1 MFVEMYGMPSVK
13 DIDPTPFV
21 AYTYAL
27 LFGIMFGDVG
37 QGLLFILLGWLLY
50 KYKGMQLGQ
59 VGMRIGLFSMLF
71 GFLYGSVF
79 GNEEILNALWRDV
92 LGFENMPLHVLNPSF
107 TMTLLIAAVG
117 LGSILI
123 LMSIG
128 INIALNIKNKHYVEV
143 FLSHNGLAGI
153 VFYLFVLA
161 GLALQIGMGIQV
173 FSLLSVLAFA
183 ILPLLAVLFKEPI
196 ERKVHGGELFPEGLG
211 GFITEGFFELF
222 EVVLSYTTN
231 TMSFMRV
238 AGFVLSHAGMMLVVY
253 TLMDMGGG
261 FLAST
266 LIFII
271 GNLFVMALE
280 GMIVGIQVLRL
291 EFYEMFSRYYE
302 GNGIKFRP
310 LSETR

>member
-1 MFVEMYGMPSVK
+1 
-13 DIDPTPFV
+13 
-21 AYTYAL
+21 
-27 LFGIMFGDVG
+27 
-37 QGLLFILLGWLLY
+37 
-50 KYKGMQLGQ
+50 
-59 VGMRIGLFSMLF
+59 
-71 GFLYGSVF
+71 
-79 GNEEILNALWRDV
+79 
-92 LGFENMPLHVLNPSF
+92 
-107 TMTLLIAAVG
+107 
-117 LGSILI
+117 
-123 LMSIG
+123 MSIG

-161 GLALQIGMGIQV
+161 GLALQIGIGIQV